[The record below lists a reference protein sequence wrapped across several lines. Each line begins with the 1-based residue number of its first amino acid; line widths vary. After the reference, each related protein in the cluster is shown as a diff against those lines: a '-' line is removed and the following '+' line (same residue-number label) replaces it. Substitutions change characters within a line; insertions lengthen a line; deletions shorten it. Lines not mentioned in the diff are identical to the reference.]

1 MKARKHG
8 SIYNRLLILFSL
20 TVIPFILIGTW
31 ILLTLIN
38 QYRDQVLAMEYTK
51 TQNSVEQFDNSIDD
65 IFESCHYLL
74 GQSDILKLTNAPDQF
89 SMADQISSVHNLYE
103 QLTNIASANSYAEY
117 LRIYIRKM
125 NRVFNSTGYPQG
137 SFQDITAEDYMS
149 LFESAQNEHV
159 QYSAGNQISI
169 FITTGSSSS
178 GSSILEILLSAK
190 SIKEYFSSLTVGND
204 DYFLL
209 KSNDGTFMIHNIPF
223 TYDDRVFELA
233 ESALPS
239 TGEISLNEDSYLLFT
254 EDVPSIK
261 CTFYRVISKDLLFAP
276 LQFITIYLCIFFL
289 IIFIGIICFF
299 VIARHMIHTPITRL
313 VTGLSEIESGN
324 YDVQISYHKKN
335 EFSYL
340 YHGFNMMAANLKS
353 EIEQNYQN
361 RLLLQQAELKQLQA
375 QINPHFLYNSFFM
388 LQRTIQA
395 GLNDEA
401 VEITSM
407 LGKYFQYITR
417 NSKDFV
423 NLTDEYMHARI
434 YSQIQGLRF
443 EGRIQVSFDDLP
455 SSCEWVKV
463 PKLILQPL
471 IENSFQYA
479 FNDMITGGIVRVQ
492 ISCTD
497 EKIQISIDDNGNA
510 LNEEAL
516 KELIQR
522 TEQVKNGLQTEM
534 HGMLNIC
541 RRLCIFTGDKNS
553 FSIQRSNLG
562 GLSVYLSIPIVTTK
576 EDTYDS
582 NDDCR

>member
-31 ILLTLIN
+31 ILLTVIS
-38 QYRDQVLAMEYTK
+38 QYRNQVLTMEYTK
-51 TQNSVEQFDNSIDD
+51 TQNAVEQFNSSIDD

-74 GQSDILKLTNAPDQF
+74 GQSDILKLSNTPEQL
-89 SMADQISSVHNLYE
+89 SKADQIFSVHNLYE

-125 NRVFNSTGYPQG
+125 DRVFNSTGYPQG
-137 SFQDITAEDYMS
+137 SFQDITAEDYLN
-149 LFESAQNEHV
+149 LFESVQNEHV
-159 QYSAGNQISI
+159 QYSTENRISI
-169 FITTGSSSS
+169 FITTGSSAA
-178 GSSILEILLSAK
+178 GSSVLEILLSPK
-190 SIKEYFSSLTVGND
+190 SISEYFSSLTVGND

-209 KSNDGTFMIHNIPF
+209 KSEDGTFMLHNIPF
-223 TYDDRVFELA
+223 DYDDNAFEYA
-233 ESALPS
+233 VDTLPY
-239 TGEISLNEDSYLLFT
+239 TDEIFLNNDTYLLFA

-261 CTFYRVISKDLLFAP
+261 CTFYRIISKDLLFTP
-276 LQFITIYLCIFFL
+276 LQFMTIYICIFFL

-313 VTGLSEIESGN
+313 VAGLSEIENGN

-340 YHGFNMMAANLKS
+340 YHGFNMMASNLKS

-361 RLLLQQAELKQLQA
+361 RMLLQQAELKQLQA

-417 NSKDFV
+417 NSMDFV
-423 NLTDEYMHARI
+423 NLKDEYMHARI

-443 EGRIQVSFDDLP
+443 EGRIRVSFDDLP

-471 IENSFQYA
+471 IENTFQYA
-479 FNDMITGGIVRVQ
+479 FNDMITGGIVQVQ
-492 ISCTD
+492 ISCTNA
-497 EKIQISIDDNGNA
+497 EVQISIDDNGNA

-516 KELIQR
+516 KELVQR
-522 TEQVKNGLQTEM
+522 TEQVKEGLQMEM

-541 RRLCIFTGDKNS
+541 RRLCIFTGNRNS
-553 FSIQRSNLG
+553 FSIQRSDLG
-562 GLSVYLSIPIVTTK
+562 GLSICLSIPIITTK
-576 EDTYDS
+576 EDTHDP
-582 NDDCR
+582 NADCR